1 MMMKLDR
8 WNPDDD
14 ETLSESTLREKLQK
28 LGYRVSRYVYPP
40 GTAFP
45 THSHDVD
52 KVDAVLSGEFRI
64 TMDGESVVLGAGDSV
79 QVPRGAEH
87 SAEVIGDRA
96 VVSLDGVKS

>member
-1 MMMKLDR
+1 MMKLDR

-14 ETLSESTLREKLQK
+14 ETLSEATLREKLQK
-28 LGYRVSRYVYPP
+28 LGYRVSRYVYLP

>member
-1 MMMKLDR
+1 MMKLDR

-14 ETLSESTLREKLQK
+14 ETLSEATLREKLQK

-87 SAEVIGDRA
+87 SAEVIGDPA

>member
-1 MMMKLDR
+1 MMKVDR

-14 ETLSESTLREKLQK
+14 ETLSESTLRQKLQK

-52 KVDAVLSGEFRI
+52 KMDAVLSGEFRI

>member
-1 MMMKLDR
+1 MMKLDR

-14 ETLSESTLREKLQK
+14 ETLSEATLREKLQK

-45 THSHDVD
+45 THSHDVN

-64 TMDGESVVLGAGDSV
+64 TMDGESVVLGADDSV
-79 QVPRGAEH
+79 QVPRGADD
-87 SAEVIGDRA
+87 SAEVIGDPA